1 MSSTTTGGS
10 DESTSSSP
18 GRDEDEGDL
27 LVESEDEIDKPITHV
42 EGVTPGRRRNSLSP
56 TSAALYSWKEVSC
69 RTGEKINTIH
79 WRVKTSIVFSMFL
92 LFFFFLSD

>member
-18 GRDEDEGDL
+18 GRDEDEGEDEGDL

-56 TSAALYSWKEVSC
+56 TSAALYSWKEVSWISAGPVKKLTQF
-69 RTGEKINTIH
+69 TGE
-79 WRVKTSIVFSMFL
+79 
-92 LFFFFLSD
+92 